1 MVLQDVAMTALTK
14 SMDALSYNVK
24 AALDFADKA
33 QSASLALGKTY
44 EETRV
49 QLGGTI
55 EGLRGDINQRF
66 QAGILGLE
74 AGLQGNTA
82 GVAKLINQQQLT
94 RTAFGKTADTV
105 ASLEAELGLSRND
118 TNLLSKNLIQTGTE
132 YTISTD
138 KLVGAIDALK
148 ATFPAQKLAG
158 MGAEVMEAVT
168 LLQGEL
174 GPQLA
179 GPLQNVMKMVMDSS
193 LQGYERLQL
202 LGIEDVRGR
211 LAAAKSSVEAQQIL
225 KDAFVTASD
234 RFKSIS
240 GGVNTSF
247 LNIAAAS
254 ETFGSQTIQFTT
266 IADNLGKRV
275 REEGKEAADFGK
287 TLANLKK
294 EALVPFQE
302 AFTVAYPF
310 LLEAVDL
317 LSAIINVVGQRFK
330 DFAESLGGEAG
341 AAKSMKQFK
350 LFIVDVA
357 TAGIVKF
364 ETVFGFM
371 NKFITEVI
379 PDYTNSLLKPFQ
391 NFTGPGGTLD
401 KIKLGFFEIIG
412 TMAKIIEFLALG
424 FVGKIIGLKPLSGG
438 LDESIEKLNDRA
450 ALARSRPMLETL
462 LPAFAV
468 RALFGEGKSLTES
481 TAGAF
486 RDAVANNKSSEL
498 YMMLEGIKNDI
509 NDDKPLIRR
518 STRAIEEI
526 ERKTPEIKTQSQFL
540 DETANML
547 GRSIEGILGI
557 GRDSTAA
564 EMLEELKVANEQRA
578 AQAAKSPAEYIDTG
592 G

>member
-66 QAGILGLE
+66 QAGILSLE

-94 RTAFGKTADTV
+94 NTSFGKTADTV
-105 ASLEAELGLSRND
+105 ASLEAQLGLSRND
-118 TNLLSKNLIQTGTE
+118 TNLLSENLIQTGSE
-132 YTISTD
+132 FTISTD

-158 MGAEVMEAVT
+158 MGAQVLEAVT
-168 LLQGEL
+168 LIQGEL

-179 GPLQNVMKMVMDSS
+179 GPLQNVMKLILDSS
-193 LQGYERLQL
+193 LQGFERLQV

-211 LAAAKSSVEAQQIL
+211 LTAAKSSAEAQQIL

-240 GGVNTSF
+240 GGVNASF

-254 ETFGSQTIQFTT
+254 ETFGSQTIEFTT

-302 AFTVAYPF
+302 AFTLAYPF
-310 LLEAVDL
+310 LLEAVDTF
-317 LSAIINVVGQRFK
+317 SAIINTVGRRFK
-330 DFAESLGGEAG
+330 AFAESLGGEAG
-341 AAKSMKQFK
+341 AAASMKKFK
-350 LFIVDVA
+350 LFVLDIAIVGVS
-357 TAGIVKF
+357 KF
-364 ETVFGFM
+364 ETVFGFFDRFVREIVP
-371 NKFITEVI
+371 NVFTSVYEVF
-379 PDYTNSLLKPFQ
+379 N
-391 NFTGPGGTLD
+391 NFTKVGGTLD
-401 KIKLGFFEIIG
+401 LIKVGFFSILVQFAKFIHYITADLTG
-412 TMAKIIEFLALG
+412 GISRDTMLSLKYAQADAQARMMADTLPADVFERRYGKKDPTIREQVEQAMIDSVNNNEKNPTIIE
-424 FVGKIIGLKPLSGG
+424 LK
-438 LDESIEKLNDRA
+438 R
-450 ALARSRPMLETL
+450 
-462 LPAFAV
+462 
-468 RALFGEGKSLTES
+468 
-481 TAGAF
+481 F
-486 RDAVANNKSSEL
+486 RDEVSKDRSL
-498 YMMLEGIKNDI
+498 R
-509 NDDKPLIRR
+509 RR
-518 STRAIEEI
+518 STRALEDID
-526 ERKTPEIKTQSQFL
+526 RKTPEIKTQSQFL

-564 EMLEELKVANEQRA
+564 EMLEELKIANEQRA
-578 AQAAKSPAEYIDTG
+578 AQDAKSPAEYINTG
-592 G
+592 S